1 MKLEDIPRR
10 EEILIL
16 TEAHQRLDRVLVS
29 QHFDRRVASFAEIA
43 HVARAVWI
51 GTLRGTPM
59 TAEQIARTIG
69 MPCSTVMS
77 KLGYLIRHGHICQDG
92 NVYRVA
98 DKVLAT
104 RTPALDR
111 ASLCLSRRRT
121 HCALFG
127 QTILRSTRAQRSLP
141 PWVRLWA
148 GQGQRAVMS
157 AVCYGHKAD
166 VDECLL

>member
-10 EEILIL
+10 QEILIL

-29 QHFDRRVASFAEIA
+29 QHFDRRVASFAEIG

-59 TAEQIARTIG
+59 TAMQIAHTIG
-69 MPCSTVMS
+69 MPCPTVMS
-77 KLGYLIRHGHICQDG
+77 KLAYLIKHGHVCQEG
-92 NVYRVA
+92 GVYRVA

-111 ASLCLSRRRT
+111 AIAVFIEAAD
-121 HCALFG
+121 AL
-127 QTILRSTRAQRSLP
+127 
-141 PWVRLWA
+141 
-148 GQGQRAVMS
+148 RAVQVNNP
-157 AVCYGHKAD
+157 AVDANAA
-166 VDECLL
+166 

>member
-16 TEAHQRLDRVLVS
+16 IEALQRLDRVIIS
-29 QHFDRRVASFAEIA
+29 QHFDRRVASFSEIS

-59 TAEQIARTIG
+59 TCEQIGNLIG
-69 MPCSTVMS
+69 MPRATVER
-77 KLGYLIRHGHICQDG
+77 KLDNLIKRGYVCQLG
-92 NVYRVA
+92 NAYNVA

-111 ASLCLSRRRT
+111 AIAVIIEAAD
-121 HCALFG
+121 ALRPA
-127 QTILRSTRAQRSLP
+127 RSAEQSSS
-141 PWVRLWA
+141 V
-148 GQGQRAVMS
+148 
-157 AVCYGHKAD
+157 
-166 VDECLL
+166 